1 MDIPKGNKNVN
12 NPMNMMI
19 KNKLGAKKKGI
30 GKKNGSGSLKRNVSV
45 VPERESGDDDSDNEN
60 ED

>member
-30 GKKNGSGSLKRNVSV
+30 GKKNGAEGLKRNVSV
-45 VPERESGDDDSDNEN
+45 VPERESADDDSENDNE
-60 ED
+60 D